1 MENDRFKIEVLT
13 DEHWQIEDTLTGEF
27 ANPVD
32 GTTNV
37 LKGLVKS
44 MNKFYNESEELKT
57 KNRYKNLKKVI
68 EAEDDKKDL
77 YALFYFPC
85 LYTVDD
91 WVSSI
96 EMFSPSYYGALEELY
111 EIIDKFL
118 FGKDA
123 SDPSNRMFIYN
134 ISW

>member
-44 MNKFYNESEELKT
+44 MNKFYNESEELKA
-57 KNRYKNLKKVI
+57 KNRYLLKVMFAIKN
-68 EAEDDKKDL
+68 
-77 YALFYFPC
+77 Y
-85 LYTVDD
+85 
-91 WVSSI
+91 I
-96 EMFSPSYYGALEELY
+96 EMGDY
-111 EIIDKFL
+111 EKVNEAVDKVKEKIL
-118 FGKDA
+118 
-123 SDPSNRMFIYN
+123 NE
-134 ISW
+134 